1 MGFLFEFFE
10 NRIRGFFIGM
20 LPLVL
25 LIASGVLGVLSL
37 FGIVSVKIC
46 LITLG
51 IFILSF
57 ILIYCLCYHEISEAF
72 EEDENKQR
80 KWKRILLFFNVFV
93 FPFLLAFVWSEV

>member
-1 MGFLFEFFE
+1 MGFFEFFGFD
-10 NRIRGFFIGM
+10 IKGFFIGM

-37 FGIVSVKIC
+37 FGLVSVKIC
-46 LITLG
+46 LIVLG

-57 ILIYCLCYHEISEAF
+57 IFIYCACYHEISEAF
-72 EEDENKQR
+72 EEDENKQK

-93 FPFLLAFVWSEV
+93 FPFWFAFFWSEV